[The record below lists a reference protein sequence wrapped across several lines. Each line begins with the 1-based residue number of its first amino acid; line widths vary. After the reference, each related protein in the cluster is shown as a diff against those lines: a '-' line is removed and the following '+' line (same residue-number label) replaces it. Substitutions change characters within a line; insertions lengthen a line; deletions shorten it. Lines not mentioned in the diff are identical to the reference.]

1 MNDNAKM
8 KETLTGDYC
17 FATDMW
23 GNLILHVEVEHT
35 GSDEPWTR
43 GLGDVYKRQP
53 KINIVKS

>member
-35 GSDEPWTR
+35 GSDEPWTEWR
-43 GLGDVYKRQP
+43 KARVYDLP